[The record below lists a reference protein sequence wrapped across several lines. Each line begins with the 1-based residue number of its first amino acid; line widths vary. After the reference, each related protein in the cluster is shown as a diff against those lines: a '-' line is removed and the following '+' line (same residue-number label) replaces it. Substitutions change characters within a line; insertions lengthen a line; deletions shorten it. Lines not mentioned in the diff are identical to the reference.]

1 MKVYRKEKHHLDTAP
16 FEKSLSQQSL
26 IEYNVVIISDIH
38 LGSQMCQAREL
49 DEFLSRI
56 RVKYLILAGDVFD
69 DLKFNRL
76 QHWHWQV
83 LSRIRKIS
91 DHCQVVWIRGNHDV
105 VSAPT
110 MSHLLGVEV
119 KYHFTWSSNEN
130 RFYVVHGDRWDTFI
144 YKHQRMTAIL
154 TSLYNAIQRFNTRA
168 MFSITRWLKKRAKLL
183 TRNSDAVRIG
193 AVEFAKKH
201 GFDAIFCG
209 HTHMAVLTECDG
221 VIYGNDGTW
230 QSDDPHFIGIDD
242 DKIQLCKFVN
252 SEVKIIA
259 TQELKGRKTTFYDNP
274 ESIVPMYWQLRTQS
288 DGGRPIT
295 IQKRWCFPVL

>member
-1 MKVYRKEKHHLDTAP
+1 MRNNKANISLAWNSAETCTSAP
-16 FEKSLSQQSL
+16 SF
-26 IEYNVVIISDIH
+26 IEYDVIIISDVH
-38 LGSQMCQAREL
+38 LGSKMCQAREL

-119 KYHFTWSSNEN
+119 KNHFTWSAGEN
-130 RFYVVHGDRWDTFI
+130 RFYVVHGDRWDAFI
-144 YKHQRMTAIL
+144 YKHQNLTAIV
-154 TSLYNAIQRFNTRA
+154 TSLYNALQRFHSQGMRS
-168 MFSITRWLKKRAKLL
+168 FTRWLKKRAKLL
-183 TRNSDAVRIG
+183 TRNSEAVRFG

-201 GFDAIFCG
+201 GLDAIFCG
-209 HTHMAVLTECDG
+209 HTHMAMLTESDG
-221 VIYGNDGTW
+221 IIYGNDGTW
-230 QSDDPHFIGIDD
+230 QSDDPHFIGID
-242 DKIQLCKFVN
+242 QERVHLCKYSN
-252 SEVKIIA
+252 SRVQVISTQKLKRSKI
-259 TQELKGRKTTFYDNP
+259 TFYDNP
-274 ESIVPMYWQLRTQS
+274 ESTVPLYWQLRAES
-288 DGGRPIT
+288 DGGRPVT
-295 IQKRWCFPVL
+295 VQRRWLFPVL

>member
-1 MKVYRKEKHHLDTAP
+1 MNVLRTTSTAATAHHAAA
-16 FEKSLSQQSL
+16 L

-49 DEFLSRI
+49 DEFLSCI

-83 LSRIRKIS
+83 LSRLRKMS

-119 KYHFTWSSNEN
+119 KNHFTWSLNEN
-130 RFYVVHGDRWDTFI
+130 RFYVVHGDRWDAFI
-144 YKHQRMTAIL
+144 YKHQFLTSVL
-154 TSLYNAIQRFNTRA
+154 TSLYNGLQRFHGSGMRRVTK
-168 MFSITRWLKKRAKLL
+168 WLKKRAKLL
-183 TRNSDAVRIG
+183 TRNSEAVRFG

-201 GFDAIFCG
+201 GIDAIFCG
-209 HTHMAVLTECDG
+209 HTHMATLLESDG

-230 QSDDPHFIGIDD
+230 QSDTPHFIGIDGESV
-242 DKIQLCKFVN
+242 QLCKYSDSQVT
-252 SEVKIIA
+252 VVA
-259 TQELKGRKTTFYDNP
+259 TQKLKGRKNTFYDSP
-274 ESIVPMYWQLRTQS
+274 ESAVPMYWQLRAES
-288 DGGRPIT
+288 DGRSPVT
-295 IQKRWCFPVL
+295 IQKRWCIPVL